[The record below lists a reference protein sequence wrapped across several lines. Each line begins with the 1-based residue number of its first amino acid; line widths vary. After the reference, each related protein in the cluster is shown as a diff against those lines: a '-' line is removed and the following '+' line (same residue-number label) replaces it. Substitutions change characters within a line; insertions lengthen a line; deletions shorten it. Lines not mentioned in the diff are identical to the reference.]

1 MAEKV
6 VVLTCDSRTLI
17 GMLLSC
23 DQMTNLVCLFPF
35 RIMMSVLSWEWVRKS
50 EGSSSEIAANSKKVL
65 GQTSE
70 RIIRP
75 HDDDEP
81 SSEVQHGLY
90 IVRGD
95 NVTVVGLVDE
105 ELDES
110 INWNEVRGAVIGGVK
125 HSA

>member
-1 MAEKV
+1 MSLEGYINKKV

-23 DQMTNLVCLFPF
+23 DQMTNL
-35 RIMMSVLSWEWVRKS
+35 
-50 EGSSSEIAANSKKVL
+50 VL

-125 HSA
+125 HST

>member
-1 MAEKV
+1 
-6 VVLTCDSRTLI
+6 
-17 GMLLSC
+17 
-23 DQMTNLVCLFPF
+23 
-35 RIMMSVLSWEWVRKS
+35 MSALSWGWIGKS
-50 EGSSSEIAANSKKVL
+50 EGSSSGIAANAKKVL

-125 HSA
+125 HST